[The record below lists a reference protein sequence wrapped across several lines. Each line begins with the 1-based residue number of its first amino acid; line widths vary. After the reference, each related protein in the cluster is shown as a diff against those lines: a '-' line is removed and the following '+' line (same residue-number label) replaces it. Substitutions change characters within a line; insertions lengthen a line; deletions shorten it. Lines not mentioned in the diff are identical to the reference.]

1 MIGFCWEN
9 RVSMKIRFIFCG
21 LLVCN
26 MVGRARPYVAPV
38 MDCQEKTP
46 ELVGGRSIE
55 EGPKLSEVVR
65 VRLAQKI
72 SKLPLWNVS
81 LSDKTPFDWLLTPEK
96 SKAGIYRSADG
107 KSIVMANGMVARTFR
122 IFPNLATT
130 HLTNRMNGE
139 SMIRAV
145 SGEGFL
151 QINGKKWS
159 VGGLS
164 GQPERAYLREDWI
177 EKMNTIPKSFL
188 IEDFEI
194 REVGETL
201 PWARNR

>member
-1 MIGFCWEN
+1 
-9 RVSMKIRFIFCG
+9 MKIRFIFCG

-96 SKAGIYRSADG
+96 SKAGIYRSAEEAFASLKKVGVVEPDG
-107 KSIVMANGMVARTFR
+107 LKANAYCGAFDLWREQ
-122 IFPNLATT
+122 L
-130 HLTNRMNGE
+130 E
-139 SMIRAV
+139 K
-145 SGEGFL
+145 
-151 QINGKKWS
+151 Q
-159 VGGLS
+159 LS
-164 GQPERAYLREDWI
+164 NQ
-177 EKMNTIPKSFL
+177 
-188 IEDFEI
+188 
-194 REVGETL
+194 
-201 PWARNR
+201 